1 MNVIPND
8 LDIPSDPT
16 FTLTNGEPELN
27 QLVSQRRIE
36 KIKAISHAENK
47 MNVVLKG
54 RVGRL
59 TNLVDVGAR

>member
-8 LDIPSDPT
+8 FDILSDPT

-27 QLVSQRRIE
+27 QVVSQRRIE
-36 KIKAISHAENK
+36 KIKAIPHAENK